1 MTKDC
6 VSLEIA
12 KKLQGAGW
20 PQDGDKVSTWAY
32 WYGIKEDLK
41 LSLSA
46 HLSLGYGDTVAAP
59 TIGELLEELPDG
71 VSLWRGSG
79 SKTWHAQTE
88 DESLGVRL
96 ITTPAD
102 ALATLWLAL
111 KEKNLV

>member
-1 MTKDC
+1 M
-6 VSLEIA
+6 A
-12 KKLQGAGW
+12 KKLKEAGW
-20 PQDGDKVSTWAY
+20 SQKIPSQWYAKDKNWEIQSVLQRHSCRFHPTEGWHEH
-32 WYGIKEDLK
+32 GCP
-41 LSLSA
+41 
-46 HLSLGYGDTVAAP
+46 HLELIAAP

-102 ALATLWLAL
+102 ALAALWLAL